1 MSLSIRTDREDGKI
15 KIECESNS
23 LNQKLFLLQ
32 SVADDIQEHL
42 EKIDDSNLGDHPSE
56 ERTLFEFKSR
66 ILEIAELID
75 SLDTAMDLLPEEIK
89 ATWFDEPEVIK

>member
-1 MSLSIRTDREDGKI
+1 MSLSIRKHKQDGKI
-15 KIECESNS
+15 EIECDSNS

-32 SVADDIQEHL
+32 SVAEDIQEHL
-42 EKIDDSNLGDHPSE
+42 EKIDDSNIGEHPSE

-75 SLDTAMDLLPEEIK
+75 GLDTAMDRLPEEIK
-89 ATWFDEPEVIK
+89 ATWFDEPEVIE